1 MQPIAILFGA
11 AFTCAVCLALG
22 ELLLRD
28 ACRDRGVRFITG
40 AAALSLVVC
49 VLCGAG
55 VVYPVVLLAIG
66 IAAIVWAVRAGKAE
80 TKKRDVG
87 VPRGLAQRAPRPP
100 HQWWWG
106 VAFGIYVV
114 LYLANAMAP
123 EASPDGAAYH
133 LGLVS
138 RYLGAHGFVRITD
151 NMYAAMPGGVEMLF
165 LFAFAFGKHSAAALV
180 HFAFLMALAWQ
191 IFSYARW
198 RGFPVAGASAAL
210 LVFASPVVG
219 IDGTSAYND
228 VAVAAIAFAV
238 FYLLQ
243 IWNQERNPRLLA
255 AIGLA
260 AGFAFA
266 TKYTAWPAVVYAVGF
281 VLVKNRKAVLPV
293 AACAAAA
300 MAPWLLKNWIYLQN
314 PVAPFFNRQFPNPY
328 VMVGFEDSYR
338 HLMAMYQLK
347 SRWEIPMEATVYG
360 SLSGLLGPVFLLAPL
375 GLLALRRREGRQ
387 LWLAALV
394 FGVNY
399 FSNIATRFLIPPLPF
414 VALAM
419 TLALS
424 AMLPQL
430 AVAAAMVSAV
440 LSWPSVIPRYSHAD
454 AWRLLKIPWR
464 DALRLRP
471 EEGYLETHLIYY
483 GVDRMIERRTAPG
496 STVFTFVPVPEA
508 YTSRHIR
515 VAYQSAAN
523 QIAGKILLTAVATEY
538 MPTWRLRFR
547 FPRQTLRGLR
557 VVQTNGSTNRDT
569 TRDDDTWSIH
579 EFRIYDGDRELRRA
593 AEWRLT
599 AQSYPWGIQDAFD
612 NSLATFWLCGET
624 LKPGQFV
631 RVDFHGDQT
640 ADSVVLESAPN
651 QYAARLK
658 LEGQDAA
665 GRWQLLAAAP
675 TAGDAPR
682 PLGLRRAAAGELK
695 RRGIDYLLIFD
706 SDNGAADLRL
716 NADLWGI
723 LAVGDYKGARLYQLP

>member
-11 AFTCAVCLALG
+11 AFTCAVSLALG
-22 ELLLRD
+22 GLLLRD
-28 ACRDRGVRFITG
+28 ACRDPGVRFVTG
-40 AAALSLVVC
+40 AAALSLLVC
-49 VLCGAG
+49 GLCGAG
-55 VVYPVVLLAIG
+55 LVYPLVLLAIG
-66 IAAIVWAVRAGKAE
+66 LAAIGAWGRV
-80 TKKRDVG
+80 TKKRDEG
-87 VPRGLAQRAPRPP
+87 VPRGPQHWWRQRSALGIL
-100 HQWWWG
+100 WG
-106 VAFGIYVV
+106 VAFGMYVV

-123 EASPDGAAYH
+123 EASPDGATYH

-151 NMYAAMPGGVEMLF
+151 NMLAAMPGGVEMLF

-180 HFAFLMALAWQ
+180 HFAFLVALVWQ

-198 RGFPVAGASAAL
+198 RGFPLAGASAAL

-228 VAVAAIAFAV
+228 VAGAAIAFTL

-243 IWNQERNPRLLA
+243 IWDEERNPQLLG

-266 TKYTAWPAVVYAVGF
+266 TKYTAWPAVAYAVGF
-281 VLVKNRKAVLPV
+281 VLVKNRKAALPV
-293 AACAAAA
+293 AVCAAAA
-300 MAPWLLKNWIYLQN
+300 IAPWLLKNWIYLQN

-328 VMVGFEDSYR
+328 VMVGFEDSFR
-338 HLMAMYQLK
+338 RLMAMYQLK

-387 LWLAALV
+387 LWLAVVV

-419 TLALS
+419 TLGLS
-424 AMLPQL
+424 AILPQL

-440 LSWPSVIPRYSHAD
+440 LSWPSMIPRYSHAD

-471 EEGYLETHLIYY
+471 EEGYLETRLLYY
-483 GVDRMIERRTAPG
+483 GVDRMIEQQTAPG

-508 YTSRHIR
+508 YTSRYIR
-515 VAYQSAAN
+515 VEYESAAN
-523 QIAGKILLTAVATEY
+523 QIAGKILLTAVAPEY
-538 MPTWRLRFR
+538 APTWRLRFR

-557 VVQTNGSTNRDT
+557 VVQTNRGE
-569 TRDDDTWSIH
+569 DTWSIH
-579 EFRIYDGDRELRRA
+579 EFRIYQGDRELPRA

-599 AQSYPWGIQDAFD
+599 AQPYPWGIQDAFD

-624 LKPGQFV
+624 LKPGQRV
-631 RVDFHGDQT
+631 QVDFHGEQT
-640 ADSVVLESAPN
+640 ADSVVLEAAPN

-682 PLGLRRAAAGELK
+682 PLGLRRALAGELK

-706 SDNGAADLRL
+706 TDNGAEDLRV
-716 NADLWGI
+716 NADLWG
-723 LAVGDYKGARLYQLP
+723 LRAVGDYKGARLYQLP